1 MARKKKKRKVGFV
14 AKLIVFAFVI
24 DSAVTLVSLQIKINA
39 QRENAQSLEGQVAEE
54 KAKQTQLRQLL
65 EDELDEDYVV
75 SEAQKQGYAAPDERV
90 FVDVSGQ

>member
-24 DSAVTLVSLQIKINA
+24 YSAVTLVSLQIA

>member
-1 MARKKKKRKVGFV
+1 MARKKKKRKFGFV

>member
-24 DSAVTLVSLQIKINA
+24 YSAVTLVSLQIKINA
-39 QRENAQSLEGQVAEE
+39 QRENAQSLVGQVAEE